1 MTFISAEFYLFLLI
15 LVIAYFIIPLKFRW
29 IALLI
34 GSIVFYVFQGIEML
48 PMLLL
53 AAAVGWLFGLG
64 IGRVYNDGK
73 TKEIQQARKK
83 AKLVSGVGIV
93 ILIAVLALVK
103 STRYMPENLAAK
115 MIVPLG
121 ISYYTFSI
129 ISYLIDVYR
138 RKYQPEQN
146 ALKFLLFVAFFP
158 KILQG
163 PIARYDKLANQLYE
177 GHRFEYQRVCFG
189 LQLFLW
195 GLMKKLI
202 IADRLA
208 IFTDRVFGD
217 VFQMSGSMLL
227 VAAIFATFELYCDF
241 SGCMDMASG
250 VSQIF
255 GIELEQNFQRPFFS
269 KSAAEFWRRW
279 HITLGAWFKDYVYMP
294 VVTSPRMAKILQWAK
309 KRFGARVG
317 KSLMVILPLAIVWIL
332 TGVWHGTGKAY
343 VMWGIYWGAM
353 IIASQI
359 WAPEIKKLGRF
370 LHINTEAESF
380 QIFRMV
386 RTFFLFCIGRIIT
399 IPNSLPTSLE
409 IFRRIAFEFHPW
421 ELVDETL
428 YTYGLDSKDISLLLC
443 MFVLLWAVAMLQEKG
458 GLRTRIAGYN
468 LVFRWAIYYIAIVA
482 LIVFGIY
489 GPGYDASNFVYMGF

>member
-1 MTFISAEFYLFLLI
+1 MTFISAEFYILLLFV
-15 LVIAYFIIPLKFRW
+15 VIAYFAIPLKYRW
-29 IALLI
+29 TALLM
-34 GSIVFYVFQGIEML
+34 GSLVFYIFQGIEML
-48 PMLLL
+48 PMLL
-53 AAAVGWLFGLG
+53 AATAVGWLSGLG
-64 IGRVYNDGK
+64 IGRVYSDEGQGAQEAK
-73 TKEIQQARKK
+73 KK
-83 AKLVSGVGIV
+83 AKLVSGIGII
-93 ILIAVLALVK
+93 ILIAVLTLVK
-103 STRYMPENLAAK
+103 CTRYMPESMAAK
-115 MIVPLG
+115 IIVPLG

-129 ISYLIDVYR
+129 ISYLIDIYR
-138 RKYQPEQN
+138 RKYQPEMN
-146 ALKFLLFVAFFP
+146 ALKFLLFTAFFP

-177 GHRFEYQRVCFG
+177 GHRFDYRRTCFG

-195 GLMKKLI
+195 GLIKKLV

-208 IFTDRVFGD
+208 IFTGNVFGD
-217 VFQMSGSMLL
+217 IPRMSGSMLL
-227 VAAIFATFELYCDF
+227 VAAIFATVELYCDF
-241 SGCMDMASG
+241 SGCMDMAFG

-255 GIELEQNFQRPFFS
+255 GVELEQNFKRPFFS

-309 KRFGARVG
+309 KQFGARVG
-317 KSLMVILPLAIVWIL
+317 KSLMAVIPLAIVWIL

-343 VMWGIYWGAM
+343 VVWGVYWGAM

-359 WAPEIKKLGRF
+359 WAPEIKKLSQF

-386 RTFFLFCIGRIIT
+386 RTFGLFCIGRIIT
-399 IPNSLPTSLE
+399 IPNNLHMTLQ
-409 IFRRIAFEFHPW
+409 IFRKIAFEFKPW
-421 ELVDETL
+421 ELVDETI
-428 YTYGLDSKDISLLLC
+428 YTYGLDWKDFSLLMC
-443 MFVLLWAVAMLQEKG
+443 MFVLLWAVSMLQEKG

-468 LVFRWAIYYIAIVA
+468 LGFRWAIYYIAIIA
-482 LIVFGIY
+482 LIIFGIY